1 MSQIAIKATKT
12 RVSWA
17 RSLVAAVL
25 SVAVALVSLGSIPAQ
40 AAAPDRTIER
50 PTEAYTCVWYRVRAG
65 DTLLEIAARYR
76 SDVLS
81 IRRVNGLKT
90 TRIYTGQRLCI
101 PRYYTPNP
109 NPNPNPNPAPSG
121 PWYAE
126 YWNNTNQSGPAN
138 LVRNDNAINFNW
150 GYGSPDL
157 SRIQPDNF
165 SGRWTRNI
173 SFSAGVWRFGFFAD
187 DGVRLTI
194 DNQVV
199 LDLYNN
205 VGAFERAVDVPLT
218 AGFHRVSIDYVERG
232 GVAFITANIIK
243 VGNNPQPPP
252 PPDNAK
258 FNNGPWYTEYFA
270 NPSLNPPPSVVRNE
284 CCLRFD
290 WRGGSPAPG
299 VPGTFWSGRFTQTRY
314 FNPGVYQFVARVDDG
329 IRVYINGVLVM
340 NEWREQSTRTFTS
353 NVKLG
358 SGNYTIVIEY
368 VQFGGGS
375 DLSLYWDFL
384 GNPDAPAAPMVVP
397 SVPIVG
403 PVTYIA
409 PLP

>member
-1 MSQIAIKATKT
+1 MSQIGTIGTKKN
-12 RVSWA
+12 SWT
-17 RSLVAAVL
+17 RSLVAVFMSAV
-25 SVAVALVSLGSIPAQ
+25 VAALSLGSGPTQSAL
-40 AAAPDRTIER
+40 AAAPDKQA
-50 PTEAYTCVWYRVRAG
+50 EAYTCVWYRVRAG

-81 IRRVNGLKT
+81 IRRVNGLRT

-101 PRYYTPNP
+101 PRYYTPGP
-109 NPNPNPNPAPSG
+109 SPNPNPAPSG

-126 YWNNTNQSGPAN
+126 YWNNVTQTGPAA

-157 SRIQPDNF
+157 QRIQPDNF

-173 SFSAGVWRFGFFAD
+173 NFSAGIWRFGFFAD

-194 DNQVV
+194 DNQVY

-218 AGFHRVSIDYVERG
+218 AGFHRVTIDYVERT
-232 GVAFITANIIK
+232 GVAFITANI
-243 VGNNPQPPP
+243 VRMGNLPPQPPG
-252 PPDNAK
+252 PPDNGK
-258 FNNGPWYTEYFA
+258 YNNGPWNADYFA
-270 NPSLNPPPSVVRNE
+270 NASLTPPPQFSRIE
-284 CCLRFD
+284 PGLRFN
-290 WRGGSPAPG
+290 WNGAAPING
-299 VPGTFWSGRFTQTRY
+299 FPGTFWSARFSQTRY

-329 IRVYINGVLVM
+329 IRIYINGVLVM
-340 NEWREQSTRTFTS
+340 NEFREQSSRTFTS

-358 SGNYTIVIEY
+358 AGNYNIVVEY
-368 VQFGGGS
+368 VQYGGGS

-384 GNPDAPAAPMVVP
+384 GNPDAPQPQVQVLPAV
-397 SVPIVG
+397 VG